1 MFRIPVSAF
10 NVTAIPLQMSI
21 MYPAPM
27 MQSRPFLSPYEHPKV
42 MNPLLK
48 VSHGQWLISM
58 LVEFSS
64 LTGPVHLTPDIM
76 SSCFFSSSEISFFT
90 PSILIDAPAPA
101 DQCLLMECPKSILK
115 HPFKKGWLK
124 PIPMVYDL
132 SFMESCAWQHIKAI
146 RHMESV
152 TVLLIFF
159 PQIYAGG
166 TVPSSDFQKEKRYFS
181 FFERLSTFLKDT

>member
-1 MFRIPVSAF
+1 MFRRPVSAF
-10 NVTAIPLQMSI
+10 IVTAIPLQISI
-21 MYPAPM
+21 MYPAPR
-27 MQSRPFLSPYEHPKV
+27 MQSSPLRSPYEHPRL

-48 VSHGQWLISM
+48 APQGQWLIPM
-58 LVEFSS
+58 LEEFES
-64 LTGPVHLTPDIM
+64 LAGPDHLPPDRM
-76 SSCFFSSSEISFFT
+76 SSCVFSSSEISVFI
-90 PSILIDAPAPA
+90 PGIPIDAPASA

-132 SFMESCAWQHIKAI
+132 SFMESCAWQQIKAI